1 MTPRFPARNQPE
13 EDLSARMLRQPQ
25 PCSFGSICKTPAP
38 GVPLLNVFG
47 ESGGTRK
54 RTLGGGEALVDGW
67 VDDWAFK
74 KGYYGVLMGVKGV
87 NASFCREI
95 LIFKSFFANISNL
108 SQGRP

>member
-1 MTPRFPARNQPE
+1 
-13 EDLSARMLRQPQ
+13 MLRQPQ

-67 VDDWAFK
+67 VEPTWTTELLK
-74 KGYYGVLMGVKGV
+74 KVIMG
-87 NASFCREI
+87 F
-95 LIFKSFFANISNL
+95 
-108 SQGRP
+108 